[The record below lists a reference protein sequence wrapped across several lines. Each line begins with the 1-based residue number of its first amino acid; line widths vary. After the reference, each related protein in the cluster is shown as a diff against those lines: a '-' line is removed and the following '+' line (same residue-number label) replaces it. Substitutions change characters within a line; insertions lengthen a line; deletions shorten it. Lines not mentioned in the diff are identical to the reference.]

1 MHHIKDPA
9 RRRRIARE
17 TMDLY
22 APLASRIGMEKV
34 KRELE
39 ELAFAELNPDG
50 RASVLARLDY
60 LRERGERLVP
70 EIEAELIKT
79 LEGGRP

>member
-1 MHHIKDPA
+1 
-9 RRRRIARE
+9 
-17 TMDLY
+17 MDLY

-50 RASVLARLDY
+50 RASVLARQGY
-60 LRERGERLVP
+60 CASAASGWCRRSNP
-70 EIEAELIKT
+70 S
-79 LEGGRP
+79 